1 MGIRRKE
8 AASLLF
14 STVSSFFSC
23 GKCEGEEEEAVGKCL
38 PEGDLAARRRY
49 RLPPPTKPGP
59 QPIAEEK
66 EEEESGVTFLAI
78 LSGSGKTDVI
88 AVTEK
93 LALEYRVS
101 FDFKASMRLQKKI
114 ACLLAVSCAVMQRSA
129 QTQNCV
135 HFPPD
140 FLLVSF
146 ASRSA
151 DLRILLL
158 PYITHAR
165 ISQHIFVSFV
175 TALNSHICRATKVSK
190 NQIHFPSPLFRC
202 FNTMAGRW
210 GETVVCVFVP
220 LFSLGGHTT
229 PLPSQVS
236 QGKLGNSSFLPFSLF
251 PAEKKGGGSNLAAL
265 LHTATEATPGTGF
278 DIFRQGLQQKN
289 SPIPMKCC
297 VSL

>member
-23 GKCEGEEEEAVGKCL
+23 GKCEEEEEEAVGKCL

-66 EEEESGVTFLAI
+66 EEESGVTFLAI

-88 AVTEK
+88 AVTET

-101 FDFKASMRLQKKI
+101 FELKASMRLQKKI
-114 ACLLAVSCAVMQRSA
+114 ACLLAVSCVVMQRA
-129 QTQNCV
+129 AEKNKNCV

-140 FLLVSF
+140 FLPVHLRADPPTYTIITVHYTRADFPTHFRLVRYGYEF
-146 ASRSA
+146 AYAVPQRCRKIRSTSPP
-151 DLRILLL
+151 
-158 PYITHAR
+158 PY
-165 ISQHIFVSFV
+165 FVV
-175 TALNSHICRATKVSK
+175 LIPWRA
-190 NQIHFPSPLFRC
+190 
-202 FNTMAGRW
+202 AGGKLW
-210 GETVVCVFVP
+210 CVCVFVP

-278 DIFRQGLQQKN
+278 DKFRQGLQQKI